1 MSYDQYS
8 YISSLNTLTNDNSP
22 ELSGPTEQELA
33 DELALWSTAQ
43 FTFDV
48 EPGVGIYDDKP
59 LEYEQSLE
67 SKSLTDLPAQSKANL
82 DPVTYQG
89 LANYLDYELPQ
100 QRLAQPAPI
109 QPMLQPRPLSTAKP
123 AMPILAPRPSPA
135 DASTSFNSTNFS
147 ANFGVPM
154 IYPKP
159 SSPEDKPS
167 VSLKRKATDTGKV
180 VEKDIATDPNLDSK
194 SASEEDKR
202 RRNTAASARF
212 RVKKKQREQALEQT
226 AKEMTD
232 KADRLEGRVKELELE
247 IKWLRSI
254 LIEKESR
261 TSDASD
267 APAKQDVK
275 AE

>member
-1 MSYDQYS
+1 M
-8 YISSLNTLTNDNSP
+8 
-22 ELSGPTEQELA
+22 
-33 DELALWSTAQ
+33 
-43 FTFDV
+43 
-48 EPGVGIYDDKP
+48 
-59 LEYEQSLE
+59 EYEQSLE
-67 SKSLTDLPAQSKANL
+67 SKTLTDLPAPSKAEL

-109 QPMLQPRPLSTAKP
+109 QPMLQPRPVTNAKP
-123 AMPILAPRPSPA
+123 SMPVLAPRLAPAPSA
-135 DASTSFNSTNFS
+135 DGSPSFNSANFS
-147 ANFGVPM
+147 TNFGVPM

-159 SSPEDKPS
+159 STEDKP
-167 VSLKRKATDTGKV
+167 LAAGMKRKASDTGKA
-180 VEKDIATDPNLDSK
+180 VEKDISTDPNLDSK
-194 SASEEDKR
+194 TASEEDKR

-212 RVKKKQREQALEQT
+212 RIKKKQREQALEQT
-226 AKEMTD
+226 AKEMTE

-261 TSDASD
+261 TSDD

>member
-1 MSYDQYS
+1 MFDLFSKQ
-8 YISSLNTLTNDNSP
+8 
-22 ELSGPTEQELA
+22 
-33 DELALWSTAQ
+33 STAQ

-67 SKSLTDLPAQSKANL
+67 SKSLTDLPAQSKAEL

-109 QPMLQPRPLSTAKP
+109 QPMLQPRPVTNAKP
-123 AMPILAPRPSPA
+123 AMPVLAPRLAPAPSA
-135 DASTSFNSTNFS
+135 DGSPSFSSANFS

-159 SSPEDKPS
+159 STEDKPS
-167 VSLKRKATDTGKV
+167 AAGMKRKASDTGKA
-180 VEKDIATDPNLDSK
+180 VEKDFATDPNLDSK

-226 AKEMTD
+226 AKEMTE

-254 LIEKESR
+254 LIEKETR
-261 TSDASD
+261 TSDD

>member
-67 SKSLTDLPAQSKANL
+67 SKSLTDLPAQSKADL

-109 QPMLQPRPLSTAKP
+109 QPMLQPRSLNNAKP
-123 AMPILAPRPSPA
+123 AMPVLAPRPSPT
-135 DASTSFNSTNFS
+135 DGSTSFNSSNFS

-159 SSPEDKPS
+159 SSTEDKPS
-167 VSLKRKATDTGKV
+167 AGLKRKATDTGK
-180 VEKDIATDPNLDSK
+180 A

-267 APAKQDVK
+267 VPAKQDIK

>member
-1 MSYDQYS
+1 MCILLNYGLPLGHITNVQF
-8 YISSLNTLTNDNSP
+8 ISI
-22 ELSGPTEQELA
+22 Q
-33 DELALWSTAQ
+33 STAQ

-67 SKSLTDLPAQSKANL
+67 SKSLTDLPSQSKADL
-82 DPVTYQG
+82 DPLTYQG

-109 QPMLQPRPLSTAKP
+109 QPMLQPRPVNNVKP
-123 AMPILAPRPSPA
+123 AMPILAPRLAPAPSA
-135 DASTSFNSTNFS
+135 DGSPSFSSANFS

-159 SSPEDKPS
+159 SSTEDKPS
-167 VSLKRKATDTGKV
+167 AGLKRKATDTGKV
-180 VEKDIATDPNLDSK
+180 AETDIATDPNLDCK
-194 SASEEDKR
+194 SAGEEDKR